1 RGRTGPRRPV
11 DSATWA
17 QPRRPR
23 PRTPHPG
30 GARAGGT
37 RPWPRPAAFPVNGG
51 KPTTL
56 PPMHRLLITLPLL
69 AAPVGAAG
77 AAEPR
82 ADWHVVAGGGGES
95 AAGRFAI
102 RGTAAQHEAEEVPLC
117 SADGGLACA

>member
-1 RGRTGPRRPV
+1 
-11 DSATWA
+11 
-17 QPRRPR
+17 
-23 PRTPHPG
+23 
-30 GARAGGT
+30 
-37 RPWPRPAAFPVNGG
+37 
-51 KPTTL
+51 
-56 PPMHRLLITLPLL
+56 MHRLLITLPLL

-117 SADGGLACA
+117 SADGGLACAAPRFQVIGGFWVPGSVDPPDTTALFRDGFEP